1 MTGLKVIGMHAAVL
15 LAAVSVYFAAGYG
28 FGYAAGTDA
37 AVLEPWLWAW
47 AGTASI
53 TLAATLA
60 TFCIEISDY
69 LAALWTPTPRGRHA
83 R

>member
-1 MTGLKVIGMHAAVL
+1 MSTLKTIGAYIVVMLTALTA
-15 LAAVSVYFAAGYG
+15 YFGFAYT
-28 FGYAAGTDA
+28 FGYAAGTA
-37 AVLEPWLWAW
+37 SHILEPWLWAW

-53 TLAATLA
+53 ALAVTLA

-69 LAALWTPTPRGRHA
+69 LAALWAPTPRGRHA

>member
-1 MTGLKVIGMHAAVL
+1 MSALKTIGAYIVVL
-15 LAAVSVYFAAGYG
+15 LTALAAYFGFTYT

-37 AVLEPWLWAW
+37 ATLEPWLWAW

-53 TLAATLA
+53 ALAVTLA

-69 LAALWTPTPRGRHA
+69 LAAAWTPAPRGRHA

>member
-1 MTGLKVIGMHAAVL
+1 MTGLKAIGAHLVVM
-15 LAAVSVYFAAGYG
+15 LAALTIYFGLAYT

-47 AGTASI
+47 AGTASLS
-53 TLAATLA
+53 LAVTLA